1 MGKLGNSSV
10 RYELGL
16 FNAKGE
22 LCAQGYFIHVFVNK
36 ANNTPTPIPEGI
48 RRKMALLVI

>member
-16 FNAKGE
+16 FNAAGD
-22 LCAQGYFIHVFVNK
+22 LCAEGYFIHVFVNK
-36 ANNTPTPIPEGI
+36 ADNKPTPIPAGM
-48 RRKMALLVI
+48 RSKLVLLVM